1 MSTKYY
7 VDSFAYDYE
16 MFLPKKNK
24 TNNVI
29 EIDRKKAAA
38 KSQTKEKAKSETNS
52 ISASKIVTVL
62 LATAALILI
71 VTSIFIRVQI
81 TEVTAQIN
89 GLETQIERAEA
100 KSVDLE
106 MQIENAVCID
116 KLETEAQKLGMQKAE
131 NYQMN
136 YIEVNDKDSIDDAK

>member
-38 KSQTKEKAKSETNS
+38 KSRSIENAKSETKS

>member
-38 KSQTKEKAKSETNS
+38 KSRTKEKAKSETKS